1 MGAMHEQ
8 ILVYGASE
16 AAERKFIFLPLE
28 ENYRASRFSHK
39 DSRGFYDTG
48 DLTARQPPPSSGQ
61 RATMER
67 LRSEYQAPLLGCTQ
81 QPTDRDRLMDKN
93 TDGISQLTMREK
105 LNALDEAGYIH
116 WPDKVDG
123 FPRYKKYLHRAKGRL
138 VGDLWTDINVINSQ
152 ATERTG
158 FPTQKPE
165 ALLRRI
171 LQMGSRPGDT
181 VLDCFAGSGT
191 TAAVAHKMGRRWVI
205 VELESD
211 TVDKYI
217 RPRLAR
223 VVSGADPGGITEE
236 VRWAGGSGFRVLV
249 IGDSIYE
256 QLDGRVLLAER
267 VTNGAFA
274 YGCVSATR
282 ILRSCRP
289 TICGSQGQV
298 APCRPRWSG

>member
-1 MGAMHEQ
+1 
-8 ILVYGASE
+8 
-16 AAERKFIFLPLE
+16 
-28 ENYRASRFSHK
+28 
-39 DSRGFYDTG
+39 
-48 DLTARQPPPSSGQ
+48 
-61 RATMER
+61 
-67 LRSEYQAPLLGCTQ
+67 
-81 QPTDRDRLMDKN
+81 
-93 TDGISQLTMREK
+93 MREK

-165 ALLRRI
+165 ALLRRV
-171 LQMGSRPGDT
+171 LQMGSRPGDI

-205 VELESD
+205 VELESG

-236 VRWAGGSGFRVLV
+236 VRWTGGGGFRVLL

-256 QLDGRVLLAER
+256 QLNGRVLLAER
-267 VTNGAFA
+267 ATNGAFA
-274 YGCVSATR
+274 MAVCPQLGFSVSADPPFAGR
-282 ILRSCRP
+282 RGRLRLAVLDGVADVDAVRALVSRLGVAERVVVVAKAATSEAEVLLAELSPGSCLRK
-289 TICGSQGQV
+289 
-298 APCRPRWSG
+298 APSDLLRRRVKR